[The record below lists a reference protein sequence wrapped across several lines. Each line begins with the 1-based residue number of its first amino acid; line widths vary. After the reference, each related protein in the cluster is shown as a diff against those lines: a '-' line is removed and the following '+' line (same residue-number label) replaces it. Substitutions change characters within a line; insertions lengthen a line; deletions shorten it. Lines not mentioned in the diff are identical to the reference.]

1 MGALRALALTDLTQ
15 GRNPLDRLT
24 ARPAPGS
31 APPGGSGEQATG
43 RPGNAPPGGAEA
55 AGTPAGPP
63 VAGHGDPAAVL
74 PGGTPAGAAGD
85 PLACR
90 TEEDELSDSPW
101 AGPAPGDPAPVPA
114 LVNLLVPAGT
124 LLGWGTAPAQAGGWG
139 LLDADE
145 ARALV
150 RAASRHPG
158 TRWCMTVIAPDGTA
172 IAHGCAAG
180 RHPWPANGPP
190 PTPPP
195 GYPPRPRPRP
205 GPSPQRASDSPGGP
219 GDASGG
225 RGGAPGPQPGT
236 QAAQLLGL
244 LQRLNITLEPVARDT
259 CDHAHAED
267 RYVPGC
273 KLRHLIHARNQTCTA
288 PACNAQAQHC
298 DLDHTVPYPDGP
310 TDECNLNPKCRRH
323 HRTKQAPG
331 WKVAQPAPGT
341 ATWTTPSGRT
351 HTTRPTTYDL

>member
-1 MGALRALALTDLTQ
+1 M
-15 GRNPLDRLT
+15 PL
-24 ARPAPGS
+24 
-31 APPGGSGEQATG
+31 
-43 RPGNAPPGGAEA
+43 
-55 AGTPAGPP
+55 
-63 VAGHGDPAAVL
+63 
-74 PGGTPAGAAGD
+74 
-85 PLACR
+85 
-90 TEEDELSDSPW
+90 
-101 AGPAPGDPAPVPA
+101 PA

-145 ARALV
+145 TRALV
-150 RAASRHPG
+150 RAASAHPR

-180 RHPWPANGPP
+180 QHPWPPNR
-190 PTPPP
+190 PPP
-195 GYPPRPRPRP
+195 GPE
-205 GPSPQRASDSPGGP
+205 SA
-219 GDASGG
+219 A
-225 RGGAPGPQPGT
+225 
-236 QAAQLLGL
+236 QAAQLLSL
-244 LQRLNITLEPVARDT
+244 MRRLNITLEPVARDT

-267 RYVPGC
+267 RYVPSR
-273 KLRHLIHARNQTCTA
+273 KLKHLIHARNQTCTA

-331 WKVAQPAPGT
+331 WKAAQPAPGT

-351 HTTRPTTYDL
+351 HTTPPTTYDL